1 MDTSP
6 EVAITLASL
15 VVAEVHRQTS
25 EDAIRAMV
33 DKKIASVVAE
43 TVDSAFRFGE
53 IRKQIETA
61 IKEALHLREPLDV
74 PAYGTMVMAL
84 LRQKLDEHLG
94 QLLNEK
100 LAAEMEDIL
109 SIAPKEI
116 KLTEVLEALF
126 DDIDTHDRYGSHI
139 TCIID
144 DSSSRLTPGYYWIAI
159 DPEARKEKYSCALRL
174 GIDPNGKIYSLSVD
188 QKDAAKTIIMGGM
201 DKYQKLVFSAYC
213 CGSKFIIDEFDP
225 STGIGDF

>member
-1 MDTSP
+1 MDTAP
-6 EVAITLASL
+6 ATEGTLADF

-25 EDAIRAMV
+25 QDSIRAMV
-33 DKKIASVVAE
+33 DKKIASVISD

-94 QLLNEK
+94 QLVNEK

-109 SIAPKEI
+109 SIAPKEL

-126 DDIDTHDRYGSHI
+126 NDVDEHDRYGSHI
-139 TCIID
+139 TCVIE
-144 DSSSRLTPGYYWIAI
+144 DSSSRLTSGYYWISI
-159 DPEARKEKYSCALRL
+159 DPEERQDKYSCELRF
-174 GIDPNGKIYSLSVD
+174 GVTPTGEIFSLSINK
-188 QKDAAKTIIMGGM
+188 KDASKTIVMGGM
-201 DKYQKLVFSAYC
+201 DKYQKMIFSAYC
-213 CGSKFIIDEFDP
+213 CGTKFIIDDFDP
-225 STGIGDF
+225 STGIGDC